1 MKRAAPDSGMPPAIH
16 VVAGVL
22 TDARGR
28 ILLARRT
35 AGRDLAGA
43 WEFPGGKL
51 EAGEQ
56 PFAALD
62 RELHEELGI
71 RVLAAEPLMAVPQA
85 YPNKRI
91 VLDVWRITRFS
102 GTPRGREKQALAW
115 SPPEKLPTYPMPPA
129 DRPVVAALTAP
140 PHYLVTP
147 EPGKDID
154 AFLRGIDLAIAG
166 GVRRLQ
172 LRARSLPAPALQSL
186 AQAVWERCRTQSVEL
201 LLNGEPELALRL
213 GCGLHLRAAQ
223 LREHASRPLPAAQP
237 VAASCH
243 DAGELQQAERLGADF
258 AVLGPVLRTSTHA
271 DAEPIGW
278 PRFAALRENVSL
290 PIYAIGGMK
299 PAQVPIA
306 RRHGAQ
312 GIAAIRGLWPSS

>member
-1 MKRAAPDSGMPPAIH
+1 MAPAIH

-56 PFAALD
+56 PLAALD

-91 VLDVWRITRFS
+91 VLDVWRITRFN
-102 GTPRGREKQALAW
+102 GTPRGLEKQALAW

-154 AFLRGIDLAIAG
+154 AFLRGIDRAIAA

-172 LRARSLPAPALQSL
+172 LRARNLSPLSLQTL
-186 AQAVWERCRTQSVEL
+186 AQAVWERCRAQSVEL
-201 LLNGEPELALRL
+201 LLNGEPDLALRL

-223 LREHASRPLPAAQP
+223 LCEHASRPLPAAQL

-243 DAGELQQAERLGADF
+243 DAGELRQAETLGADF

-278 PRFAALRENVSL
+278 PHFAALREHVSL

-312 GIAAIRGLWPSS
+312 GIAAIRGLWPLS